1 LKQLAEQQ
9 SLSCVQACSLAFAH
23 WLPSAQHTVPAGQLP
38 ALHWHCP
45 WALQLVPAGQMR
57 HCTPPVAPQK
67 RGSPVMHCPGWPGPC
82 SQQPSGQEIAS
93 QTQRPLTQ
101 WLPPSSVRHDW
112 QTAPLMPHTPL
123 AVPGWQK
130 SFASQQPA
138 QQAPPGP

>member
-1 LKQLAEQQ
+1 MHSCPSRQLSSPPHT
-9 SLSCVQACSLAFAH
+9 SLHSTPGVQHCS
-23 WLPSAQHTVPAGQLP
+23 PAQNEGD
-38 ALHWHCP
+38 WHSTH
-45 WALQLVPAGQMR
+45 G
-57 HCTPPVAPQK
+57 TPPVAPQK
-67 RGSPVMHCPGWPGPC
+67 RGSSVMHCPGWPGPC

-123 AVPGWQK
+123 SVPGWQK

-138 QQAPPGP
+138 QHDPPGP